1 MFMINIG
8 CICCAIL
15 ALTFL
20 FYYIICTCLKGL
32 GVYRISAFKNV
43 PREESHYYDKKRIS
57 RAQRS
62 AFKKWFVILSIGTI
76 LSYYVSQYFA
86 YIAIGLWALI
96 FFKDI
101 LVKKENLFRN
111 YRI

>member
-1 MFMINIG
+1 MFMINTG

-32 GVYRISAFKNV
+32 GVYRISAFK
-43 PREESHYYDKKRIS
+43 
-57 RAQRS
+57 
-62 AFKKWFVILSIGTI
+62 KWFIILSMGTI
-76 LSYYVSQYFA
+76 LSYYISQYFA

-101 LVKKENLFRN
+101 FVKKENLFRN

>member
-1 MFMINIG
+1 MFMINTG

-15 ALTFL
+15 A
-20 FYYIICTCLKGL
+20 L

-43 PREESHYYDKKRIS
+43 PREESRYYDKRRIS
-57 RAQRS
+57 RAQRR
-62 AFKKWFVILSIGTI
+62 AFKKWFIILSVGAI
-76 LSYYVSQYFA
+76 LSYFISQYFA

-101 LVKKENLFRN
+101 FVKKENLFRN

>member
-1 MFMINIG
+1 MFMINTG

-20 FYYIICTCLKGL
+20 FYYIVCSCLKGL
-32 GVYRISAFKNV
+32 GVYCISAFKDV
-43 PREESHYYDKKRIS
+43 PREESRYYDKRRIS
-57 RAQRS
+57 RAQRR
-62 AFKKWFVILSIGTI
+62 AFKKWFIILSVGAI
-76 LSYYVSQYFA
+76 LSYFISQYFD

-101 LVKKENLFRN
+101 FVKKENLFRN